1 MKKPGW
7 LKNAIAKP
15 NGYYSPKGELLKS
28 RNLTQ
33 AECDEWNG
41 VKAPK
46 PAPKPAPAPA
56 PEFVA
61 EPVAEE
67 LETDMPEPEA
77 PTSIEEAMNEP
88 GDDADFK
95 PKPGSK
101 IVDMFKPRK

>member
-28 RNLTQ
+28 KNLTQ

-61 EPVAEE
+61 EPVVEE
-67 LETDMPEPEA
+67 VETNA
-77 PTSIEEAMNEP
+77 PASMDEAMNEP
-88 GDDADFK
+88 GDDADFRH
-95 PKPGSK
+95 KPGSK